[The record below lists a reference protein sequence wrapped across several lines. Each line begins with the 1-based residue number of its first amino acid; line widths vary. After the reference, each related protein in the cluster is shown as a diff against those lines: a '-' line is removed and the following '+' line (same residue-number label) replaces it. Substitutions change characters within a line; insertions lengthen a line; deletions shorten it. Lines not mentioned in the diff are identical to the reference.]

1 MVQISL
7 MNSEFLCLPLFLKV
21 VFIGYRILG
30 WLYLLSAVAWS
41 WSTVFSYFVPWEI
54 FHFCSS
60 VCNAFFSLL
69 PFKIFLF
76 ITGFEQFNY
85 DCCTIVSFA
94 WGSLSFLD
102 LWFSSNLENFQPY
115 SNIFLSSPFSLVETL
130 HRLLQVDPQLTH
142 APFGFLKNLFRVK
155 LLLSLSSVLRLCV
168 FHYFRCLHF

>member
-1 MVQISL
+1 MILVYCLLMFCPMRNLSSL
-7 MNSEFLCLPLFLKV
+7 C
-21 VFIGYRILG
+21 
-30 WLYLLSAVAWS
+30 
-41 WSTVFSYFVPWEI
+41 FVPL
-54 FHFCSS
+54 S
-60 VCNAFFSLL
+60 VTPFFPLL

-85 DCCTIVSFA
+85 DCCTIVSCA

-130 HRLLQVDPQLTH
+130 HRLLQVDPQLTR
-142 APFGFLKNLFRVK
+142 APFGFFKNLFRVK

-168 FHYFRCLHF
+168 FHFRCLHF